1 MEKSAPDTDDIPAT
15 DERAPSQPPRHSAP
29 RPMKSGA
36 RKSKPASAARN
47 VEPVKPVVMDGTPAN
62 GPARKP
68 DLGGDSESSES
79 EPEPVARGK
88 GRGQKQAKAAKGRPA
103 RRGGPRVYKKV
114 LYYNHKRVRV
124 DEVDDSSD
132 SDEPSYSDVEESE
145 EEHETTRRPRM
156 RRVARRPTLRRAA
169 PRKVTYADKLIG
181 DGDEDDEDRG
191 GDRADDAVE
200 GAGPFYYM

>member
-1 MEKSAPDTDDIPAT
+1 MSVMSRQSRTGQHWSNLPTLPP
-15 DERAPSQPPRHSAP
+15 PSQRLPPP
-29 RPMKSGA
+29 
-36 RKSKPASAARN
+36 KPSSSPVRYHRVLPLQVVIRN
-47 VEPVKPVVMDGTPAN
+47 HLK
-62 GPARKP
+62 
-68 DLGGDSESSES
+68 S

-132 SDEPSYSDVEESE
+132 SDEPSDSDVEESE